1 MIFDLD
7 QLVNMMSI
15 GTLLAYSLV
24 AISVLILRYQPADN
38 KYTKKCTTHIEINRY
53 NILKI
58 LFRPKLTEPNEF
70 SLMIVTI
77 VTFLCI
83 LDIIAICI
91 ILVVTNLSNSFE
103 IILLVL
109 FCLIQ
114 VLLIIIIICQPQTN
128 KKLSFKVNF
137 NYSLYLLSFSSK

>member
-38 KYTKKCTTHIEINRY
+38 KHTNKNCTTHIEINKY
-53 NILKI
+53 NIVKI

-70 SLMIVTI
+70 SLMIVTL

-91 ILVVTNLSNSFE
+91 ILVVTNLTNSFE
-103 IILLVL
+103 IILLVF

-128 KKLSFKVNF
+128 KKLSFKVNLF
-137 NYSLYLLSFSSK
+137 IFLIILSSK

>member
-91 ILVVTNLSNSFE
+91 
-103 IILLVL
+103 VL